1 MTIRADAADE
11 KIDAASLLD
20 HLLIVP
26 ALCYEVGGI
35 TIQDMDVLL
44 RTVDMVEEVTRH
56 EGMVALRMGLW
67 QPDIFVHVESEYV
80 LERNFSGTVG
90 LDECIVH
97 AYR

>member
-11 KIDAASLLD
+11 KIDAASFLN
-20 HLLIVP
+20 HLLVVL
-26 ALCYEVGGI
+26 ALCCKVRGI
-35 TIQDMDVLL
+35 AIEDMDVLL
-44 RTVDMVEEVTRH
+44 RTVDVIEEVASH
-56 EGMVALRMGLW
+56 ESVIALWMGFR
-67 QPDIFVHVESEYV
+67 QSDILVHVESEYV